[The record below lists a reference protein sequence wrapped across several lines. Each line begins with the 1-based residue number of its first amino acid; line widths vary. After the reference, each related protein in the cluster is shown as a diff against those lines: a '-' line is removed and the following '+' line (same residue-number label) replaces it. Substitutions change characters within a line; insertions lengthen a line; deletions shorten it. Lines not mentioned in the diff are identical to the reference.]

1 MTCILFSCWYH
12 SLQKWLRIF
21 HLLLLMLILFKI
33 HHHSAEISFLT
44 MPFPFWPSLWLSWII
59 PNTSP
64 YLFVQ
69 VFLSFYPSC
78 QKNEFFFFCI
88 NLFSVL
94 PDCSLHF
101 ISDPCQPS
109 SEYVLFCQLWDYL
122 SSRTTILHF
131 LGFFV
136 LFSEF
141 IQNILFKKIIYIA
154 LLVFQIKY
162 LIVQCCLYNQMS

>member
-21 HLLLLMLILFKI
+21 HLLLLMLILCKI
-33 HHHSAEISFLT
+33 HHHSAEISFWT
-44 MPFPFWPSLWLSWII
+44 MPFPSWLSLWLSWVI
-59 PNTSP
+59 PNRSP

-78 QKNEFFFFCI
+78 QKNEIFFFFCI

-109 SEYVLFCQLWDYL
+109 SPCVLACQQWDYL

-131 LGFFV
+131 LRFSI

-141 IQNILFKKIIYIA
+141 TQSIL
-154 LLVFQIKY
+154 L
-162 LIVQCCLYNQMS
+162 